1 MDILEDNELTVEEEQ
16 TISFLQ
22 TTLGIAQTRLNEM
35 LIKSINDEA
44 RLRQTINNL
53 QIEIDQLKSEDDGS
67 QEVDSSNNGRSQITT
82 R

>member
-1 MDILEDNELTVEEEQ
+1 MDILEDNELSVEEEQ

-67 QEVDSSNNGRSQITT
+67 QGVDSSNGRSQITT
-82 R
+82 K

>member
-67 QEVDSSNNGRSQITT
+67 QEVDSSNGRSQITT

>member
-1 MDILEDNELTVEEEQ
+1 MDILENNELEEEQ
-16 TISFLQ
+16 HTISFLQ

-53 QIEIDQLKSEDDGS
+53 QLEIDHLKSEDVDSQEIDGS
-67 QEVDSSNNGRSQITT
+67 NGRSQIAT

>member
-67 QEVDSSNNGRSQITT
+67 QEVDSSNGRSQITT
-82 R
+82 K